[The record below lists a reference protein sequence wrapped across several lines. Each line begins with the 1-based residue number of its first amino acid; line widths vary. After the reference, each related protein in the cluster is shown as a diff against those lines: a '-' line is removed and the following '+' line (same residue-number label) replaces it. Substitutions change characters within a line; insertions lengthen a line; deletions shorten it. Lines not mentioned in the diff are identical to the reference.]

1 MATVKIFSQ
10 PTCPACNELKEYLK
24 NKNIPFE
31 DHDIISDDK
40 ALEEMIHVHKVRVTP
55 LIIIGDKK
63 LIGFDVEEIEKAL
76 AANRN

>member
-1 MATVKIFSQ
+1 MAKVKIFSQ

-76 AANRN
+76 AANCD